1 MPADRARAR
10 RRPRSRVQRRSSR
23 DRRAGGER
31 ALIRRLTARLE
42 RAPGTRIGPGDD
54 AAVVNARAVGELAI
68 TTDALVEDRHF
79 RRAWMR
85 VRGIGARLSA
95 MLGTRLAAANLSDL
109 AAMGARPRWAV
120 LSAGVTRQGA
130 VWLEATER
138 SLARALE
145 RAGATLVG
153 GNLCRVEGLEW
164 LSLTLIGDLTGVRPL
179 RRSGARAG
187 DWIAVTGHP
196 GRAAAFEALA
206 DAGRFDRA
214 LAAAWAAPPSRVAFA
229 HAVAAARLANAAIDI
244 SDGAAGDL
252 AQIARACGLSAM
264 IDPASW
270 PADETLARAWHASA
284 GPRAATHVL
293 RADALAKTLGPSD
306 DYELILAVPPARR
319 AACERLARRSRTP
332 LAFVGRFTRGVPG
345 ALWLRASRGKPRK
358 LEVSGFD
365 HFAPGRARR
374 PGMRQR

>member
-1 MPADRARAR
+1 
-10 RRPRSRVQRRSSR
+10 
-23 DRRAGGER
+23 
-31 ALIRRLTARLE
+31 LIVCLE

-54 AAVVNARAVGELAI
+54 AAVVSAREMGELAI
-68 TTDALVEDRHF
+68 TTDALVEERHY

-120 LSAGVTRQGA
+120 LSAGVTRRGVA
-130 VWLEATER
+130 WLEATER
-138 SLARALE
+138 ACQRALE

-153 GNLCRVEGLEW
+153 GNLCRVVGPEW
-164 LSLTLIGDLTGVRPL
+164 LSLTLIGDLAGVRPL
-179 RRSGARAG
+179 RRSGARTG
-187 DWIAVTGHP
+187 DWIAITGHP

-214 LAAAWAAPPSRVAFA
+214 LAAAWALPPSRVAFA
-229 HAVAAARLANAAIDI
+229 HAVAAARLASAAIDI

-252 AQIARACGLSAM
+252 AQLARASGLSAV

-270 PADETLARAWHASA
+270 PADETLAGANQ
-284 GPRAATHVL
+284 
-293 RADALAKTLGPSD
+293 LARTLGPSD
-306 DYELILAVPPARR
+306 DYELILAVPPLRR
-319 AACERLARRSRTP
+319 AACERLARHSRTP

-345 ALWLRASRGKPRK
+345 ALWLRASGGKPRR

-365 HFAPGRARR
+365 HFAP
-374 PGMRQR
+374 